1 MESMYD
7 FDSLQER
14 HKRFLDVAKMEGN
27 YMKIATR
34 WCSFEKKKI
43 NNLWI
48 TAFLKQIF
56 VRFLLILICTPTSC
70 SRPYGFR
77 FCHFQVL
84 HMKSAKN
91 YSQE

>member
-34 WCSFEKKKI
+34 WCSFEEKKI
-43 NNLWI
+43 
-48 TAFLKQIF
+48 
-56 VRFLLILICTPTSC
+56 
-70 SRPYGFR
+70 
-77 FCHFQVL
+77 
-84 HMKSAKN
+84 
-91 YSQE
+91 